1 MKKHFLQ
8 ILTGIAVVAVAV
20 VVVVVVKMSMN
31 NPLIEGKQQGS
42 EIDLDDSTPVELVV
56 KHEGRF
62 VEVESGVVYSLP
74 RRWRD
79 EIENLEGKKIQILG
93 TRHLR
98 LSGSS
103 SWYINGEK
111 IIGQNVTHKGTAIR
125 MVTEYDTYIHAGTV
139 LAVYGETQSNVYR
152 LYYPHRYVPKK

>member
-8 ILTGIAVVAVAV
+8 ILTVIAVVAVV
-20 VVVVVVKMSMN
+20 VTVVVKMSMN
-31 NPLIEGKQQGS
+31 SSLVEGKQRGS
-42 EIDLDDSTPVELVV
+42 VINLDYSTPVELVV

-62 VEVESGVVYSLP
+62 VETENGMVYSLP
-74 RRWRD
+74 RLWRD

-93 TRHLR
+93 TRHLK

-111 IIGQNVTHKGTAIR
+111 IIGQDVTNKGMAIR
-125 MVTEYDTYIHAGTV
+125 MVTEYDTYTYTGTV
-139 LAVYGETQSNVYR
+139 LAVYGETQANVYR
-152 LYYPHRYVPKK
+152 IYLPHRYVPKK